1 MARRFF
7 AAWTYLLFFSIVWSV
22 GSEDATAQ
30 AQPAADAATETTELI
45 VRLEDNAPSSLRQ
58 ALETPDAERPAA
70 VAPLFANVEATRPAF
85 PEWESQQMDG
95 APSWPVYLV
104 SVSDAETLASVQQ
117 TWADQP
123 GVRYAEPN
131 DFFELNILR
140 EYETLPGDL
149 PISLDPDTID
159 SQLDH
164 LDVIRAREAHTITR
178 GDPSVT
184 MGVIDSGIF
193 YTHPDL
199 ENQMWVNAPEDVANA
214 GTFVP
219 ANRQGT
225 DEDGNGWV
233 DDVIGYSFVDRPEF
247 PEPGRYGPRDPDP
260 RPDSLRD
267 PSRHGTTVA
276 GVLGAQE
283 DNNSGMKGVAPEA
296 RIAALRAF
304 GGDGRGRTRDIAAAI
319 IYGAD
324 MGMDVLNMSFGRDHA
339 SPLLHEAI
347 QYANEQGTVTVA
359 SAGNTAG
366 DAPHYPSDYPEVI
379 STIWLAEDGEGLPSF
394 STSSYGIGADIGAP
408 GTDVFTT
415 DYPRTTPENE
425 ITPADL
431 YGESSGSSFSAPQ
444 VTGAVALLRSLDPD
458 LSPADIRSILTSTT
472 ADIGLPGWDNRTAA
486 GRLDVYEALKRAL
499 PGDTQITSPEHDSG
513 WDADQIAVI
522 GNSVHPKHESYG
534 LSYTQG
540 TSDIDD
546 ATWTTIQEPVS
557 GRVLDD
563 TLATWSVANL
573 EEGSYTL
580 RLVTNL
586 TDGRTVEDRRRV
598 RIQRTPPTLTVHAL
612 EPGLV
617 DSAFGIIA
625 DVESNQRTRI
635 TLDVTHEG
643 GSDTV
648 QSEFQRRRHGVSWT
662 DTQGTGGTAT
672 IRLTATN
679 DAGLET
685 TSDTTLT
692 IPERRF
698 QSQLLERNATSVPR
712 GYLLPKLVDFD
723 ADTLPELLLNPLN
736 RQGGI
741 SDSLYLYEWT
751 GEDFM
756 RGDSLRANVIPRDVA
771 DTNASGTPEL
781 LTQVASAT
789 LLLEQGDGEWL
800 PKTEAFIDTTGSGG
814 PPFIGSRLVDL
825 QERGSSQ
832 IVGHTRSVWK
842 GLRHDGSSYIP
853 AFELGPRD
861 VFSIPDTLDL
871 ESIIGPARAAS
882 GDYTGNGR
890 ANLLVGDQY
899 GHLIMYETPSGQDA
913 PQPIW
918 SHASNRFGA
927 GQRFGTGDV
936 TGDGVD
942 NFITF
947 TQHYPLELPN
957 GTRMPPRSTYTV
969 WERSGPDDFTPAY
982 RLPIAGDPGGTGSIT
997 TANLTGD
1004 DRDEVIIAHTPYLI
1018 VLRNHASRGWE
1029 VAYIDDRAGG
1039 ESVVSPAMVAGD
1051 VSGNGRPDVFVS
1063 TQQDHLVRYTVQD
1076 NALAV
1081 PPPQWR
1087 EATALGADEIRL
1099 RWEAPGADSVGVFQR
1114 LDGDAFTL
1122 HATQQDSSRS
1132 ISTSEPAEY
1141 ALRAWSNGTASP
1153 LSSPRRVVPRAPATV
1168 TDVSYPAS
1176 NQVRLQ
1182 FDTQISEAT
1191 RAEQFTYEGATAR
1204 RVIGTA
1210 NYEALIVTLPPDVP
1224 RTGTLTWSNVR
1235 DALNLLVGQTEQD
1248 LTLPERSDAPFFMT
1262 EWDRSARQQ
1271 VTLHFNDAVDEERAT
1286 NINGYRVTP
1295 PGEVTDARVASSD
1308 PTQVKLDIDG
1318 VAIGATGSIITL
1330 QLDDLISADGR
1341 TLAPESRA
1349 VQLTGPAEDL
1359 DDVYVY
1365 PNPMRA
1371 ADHDPRVTIAGLP
1384 TEATVRVVSVDGR
1397 RVRTLTTDQAFE
1409 GGLEWDLDDESGR
1422 RVPTG
1427 VYYIRVESPGEEPV
1441 TKKAAVIW

>member
-1 MARRFF
+1 MARFL
-7 AAWTYLLFFSIVWSV
+7 AACTYFLLLSIVWSAGGV
-22 GSEDATAQ
+22 DATAQ
-30 AQPAADAATETTELI
+30 PQRSEDAASETTELI
-45 VRLEDNAPSSLRQ
+45 VRLEANAPSSLRQ
-58 ALETPDAERPAA
+58 ALETPAAARPAA
-70 VAPLFANVEATRPAF
+70 VAPLFAQVQSTRPAF
-85 PEWESQQMDG
+85 PERRAEQQTGTDR
-95 APSWPVYLV
+95 WPVYLV
-104 SVSDAETLASVQQ
+104 SVTDASALASVQQ

-123 GVRYAEPN
+123 GVRYVEPN
-131 DFFELNILR
+131 DFFELDILR
-140 EYETLPGDL
+140 EHAALPDDL

-159 SQLDH
+159 AQLDH

-199 ENQMWVNAPEDVANA
+199 ENQMWVNRPEDVANA

-247 PEPGRYGPRDPDP
+247 PEAGRYGPRAPDP

-267 PSRHGTTVA
+267 PGRHGTTVA

-304 GGDGRGRTRDIAAAI
+304 GGDGRGRTRDIAAAV

-324 MGMDVLNMSFGRDHA
+324 MGMDVLNMSFGRDRS

-347 QYANEQGTVTVA
+347 RYAHEQGTVLVA

-379 STIWLAEDGEGLPSF
+379 SSIWLAEDGEGLPAF

-408 GTDVFTT
+408 GTNVFTT
-415 DYPRTTPENE
+415 DYPRSLPENE

-431 YGESSGSSFSAPQ
+431 YVNSSGSSFSAPQ
-444 VTGAVALLRSLDPD
+444 VTGAVALLRSLDSD

-472 ADIGLPGWDNRTAA
+472 ADVGLPGWDNRTAA

-499 PGDTQITSPEHDSG
+499 PGDTQITSPEHNSG
-513 WDADQIAVI
+513 WDTNQIAVI
-522 GNSVHPKHESYG
+522 GNSVHPKHASFEVKYAR
-534 LSYTQG
+534 G
-540 TSDIDD
+540 TSNVDD

-557 GRVLDD
+557 ERVLND
-563 TLATWSVANL
+563 TLATWSVSNL

-580 RLVTNL
+580 RLITNL

-598 RIQRTPPTLTVHAL
+598 RIQRTSPTLTIHAM

-617 DSAFGIIA
+617 GSAFGIIA

-635 TLDVTHEG
+635 TLDVTRNG
-643 GSDTV
+643 DSDAV
-648 QSEFQRRRHGVSWT
+648 QSEFQRRRHGVSWA
-662 DTQGTGGTAT
+662 DTRGTGGAAAV
-672 IRLTATN
+672 RLIATN

-685 TSDTTLT
+685 AFDTTLT

-712 GYLLPKLVDFD
+712 GHLLPQLVDFD
-723 ADTLPELLLNPLN
+723 EDTLPELLLNPLT

-751 GEDFM
+751 GADFV
-756 RGDSLRANVIPRDVA
+756 RGDSLRANVFPRDVG

-789 LLLEQGDGEWL
+789 LLLEQGPGEWL
-800 PKTEAFIDTTGSGG
+800 PKTQAFIDTTGSADS
-814 PPFIGSRLVDL
+814 PFIGSRLVDL

-832 IVGHTRSVWK
+832 IVGHTRSVWE
-842 GLRHDGSSYIP
+842 GLRYDGSSYVP
-853 AFELGPRD
+853 AFGIGPRD
-861 VFSIPDTLDL
+861 VFLTPDTLDL
-871 ESIIGPARAAS
+871 QSIIGPAIAAT

-899 GHLIMYETPSGQDA
+899 GQLILYETLPNRDK
-913 PQPIW
+913 PLPIW

-927 GQRFGTGDV
+927 GQRFGTGDI

-947 TQHYPLELPN
+947 TQHYPLTLPN
-957 GTRMPPRSTYTV
+957 STRMPPRSTYTV
-969 WERSGPDDFTPAY
+969 WERDGPDDFTPAY
-982 RLPIAGDPGGTGSIT
+982 RLPVAGDPGATGSIT

-1051 VSGNGRPDVFVS
+1051 VSGNGQPDVFVA
-1063 TQQDHLVRYTVQD
+1063 TRQDHLVRYTVQD

-1087 EATALGADEIRL
+1087 EATALAADEVRL
-1099 RWEAPGADSVGVFQR
+1099 RWDAPGADSVGVFQR

-1122 HATQQDSSRS
+1122 RTAQQDSSLS
-1132 ISTSEPAEY
+1132 IATSEPAAY
-1141 ALRAWSNGTASP
+1141 ALRAWSDGTASP
-1153 LSSPRRVVPRAPATV
+1153 LSPPRRIVPHAPATV

-1182 FDTQISEAT
+1182 FDTQMSEAT

-1204 RVIGTA
+1204 RVIGAA
-1210 NYEALIVTLPPDVP
+1210 NYEALVVTLPPDVP
-1224 RTGTLTWSNVR
+1224 RTGTLTWSDVR
-1235 DALNLLVGQTEQD
+1235 DALDLPVGQTEQNI
-1248 LTLPERSDAPFFMT
+1248 TLPERSDAPFFLT

-1271 VTLHFNDAVDEERAT
+1271 VTLHFNDAVDAERASD
-1286 NINGYRVTP
+1286 IAGYRVTP
-1295 PGEVTDARVASSD
+1295 PGDVTAARVAPDD
-1308 PTQVKLDIDG
+1308 PMQVELDIGG
-1318 VAIGATGSIITL
+1318 VAIGGTGSIITL
-1330 QLDDLISADGR
+1330 QMDDLISADGR

-1371 ADHDPRVTIAGLP
+1371 ADHDPHVTIAELP
-1384 TEATVRVVSVDGR
+1384 TEATLRIISVDGR
-1397 RVRTLTTDQAFE
+1397 RVRTLHTDRAAE
-1409 GGLEWDLDDESGR
+1409 GGLEWDLQDESGQ

-1427 VYYIRVESPGEEPV
+1427 VYYIRVESPGESPV
-1441 TKKAAVIW
+1441 MVKAAVIW